1 MKILVA
7 VPCMDTW
14 PVNFGVSLIEMLSY
28 SQAMSFV
35 SHDEIR
41 LCPVA
46 NSLVYDARNTLSLTA
61 IEQNFD
67 YVLWLDSDMV
77 FHADTL
83 ERMLKT
89 IKTSSFAIGDWQSY
103 AEGAGKY
110 QMLTGVYYM
119 RKPPHTPVLYK
130 TIAEPELTD
139 GQVQKKIETMT
150 DIPDT
155 LFEVEGC
162 GFGCVLTSVPLL
174 KKVWDKFGPA
184 FTPYPWASED
194 MSFCYR
200 VKQLGEKIL
209 CDPTIYLGH
218 IGTMVFDSTNVK
230 IKKGE

>member
-14 PVNFGVSLIEMLSY
+14 PVNFGVSLIEMLMF
-28 SQAMSFV
+28 SQKYMD
-35 SHDEIR
+35 DEIH
-41 LCPVA
+41 LCPIA
-46 NSLVYDARNTLSLTA
+46 NSLVYDARNILSLTA
-61 IEQNFD
+61 IEQNYD

-77 FHADTL
+77 FNPHTL
-83 ERMLKT
+83 SSMLNTLK
-89 IKTSSFAIGDWQSY
+89 SY
-103 AEGAGKY
+103 SNHS
-110 QMLTGVYYM
+110 MLTGVYYM

-139 GQVQKKIETMT
+139 GQMQKKIETMT

-162 GFGCVLTSVPLL
+162 GFGCVLTSVSIL
-174 KKVWDKFGPA
+174 KEVWDKFGPA

-200 VKQLGEKIL
+200 VKQLGKKIL
-209 CDPTIYLGH
+209 CDPSIYLGH
-218 IGTMVFDSTNVK
+218 IGTAVFDKTNIRKV
-230 IKKGE
+230 E

>member
-14 PVNFGVSLIEMLSY
+14 PVNFGVSLIEMLMF
-28 SQAMSFV
+28 SQKYMD
-35 SHDEIR
+35 DEIH
-41 LCPVA
+41 LCPIA
-46 NSLVYDARNTLSLTA
+46 NSLVYDARNVLSLTA
-61 IEQNFD
+61 IEQNYD

-77 FHADTL
+77 FNPHTL
-83 ERMLKT
+83 SSMLNTLKAY
-89 IKTSSFAIGDWQSY
+89 SNYS
-103 AEGAGKY
+103 
-110 QMLTGVYYM
+110 MLTGVYYM
-119 RKPPHTPVLYK
+119 RKSPHTPVLYK
-130 TIAEPELTD
+130 TIAEPAMTD
-139 GQVQKKIETMT
+139 GCLQKRIETMT

-200 VKQLGEKIL
+200 VKQLDEKIL
-209 CDPTIYLGH
+209 CDPSIYLGH
-218 IGTMVFDSTNVK
+218 IGTAVFDKTNIRKV
-230 IKKGE
+230 E

>member
-14 PVNFGVSLIEMLSY
+14 PVQFGISLIEMLSY

-41 LCPVA
+41 LCPIT
-46 NSLVYDARNTLSLTA
+46 NSLVYEARNILSLTA

-77 FHADTL
+77 FKADTL
-83 ERMLKT
+83 AHMLNT
-89 IKTSSFAIGDWQSY
+89 ITTDNKHD
-103 AEGAGKY
+103 
-110 QMLTGVYYM
+110 MLTGVYYM
-119 RKPPHTPVLYK
+119 RKQPHSPVLYK
-130 TIAEPELTD
+130 TITEPELTD
-139 GQVQKKIETMT
+139 GHMQKKIETMT

-155 LFEVEGC
+155 LFDVEGC

-174 KKVWDKFGPA
+174 KAVWDKFGPA
-184 FTPYPWASED
+184 FSPYPWASED

-200 VKQLGEKIL
+200 VKQLGKKIL
-209 CDPTIYLGH
+209 CDPSIYLGH
-218 IGTMVFDSTNVK
+218 IGTAVFDKTNIRKV
-230 IKKGE
+230 E

>member
-14 PVNFGVSLIEMLSY
+14 PINFGVSLIEMLMF
-28 SQAMSFV
+28 SQKYMD
-35 SHDEIR
+35 DEIH
-41 LCPVA
+41 LCPIA
-46 NSLVYDARNTLSLTA
+46 NSLVYDARNILSLTA
-61 IEQNFD
+61 IEQSYD

-77 FHADTL
+77 FNPDTL
-83 ERMLKT
+83 SCMLQT
-89 IKTSSFAIGDWQSY
+89 ITTSSFAIGDGKSY
-103 AEGAGKY
+103 AEGAGRY

-119 RKPPHTPVLYK
+119 RKHPHSPVLYSV
-130 TIAEPELTD
+130 IDEPELKD

-200 VKQLGEKIL
+200 VKQLDEKIL
-209 CDPTIYLGH
+209 CDPSIYLGH
-218 IGTMVFDSTNVK
+218 IGTAVFDKTNIRKV
-230 IKKGE
+230 E